1 MGEESAQKTGCK
13 SYRKNGP
20 TAPSGG
26 GEKTL
31 RTTKKRMQLTNQP
44 FAINSSI
51 HCDGSF

>member
-20 TAPSGG
+20 TVPSGG

-31 RTTKKRMQLTNQP
+31 RAAKKERNEP
-44 FAINSSI
+44 INYSQ
-51 HCDGSF
+51 